1 MCVGTYQDL
10 IDSLWSKTI
19 QMLSWDKPIV
29 MNLKSDPNLKEELV
43 INFKKKKLYGD
54 DEVLYNWF
62 IGTAFGICINDL
74 KRL

>member
-43 INFKKKKLYGD
+43 INFKKKKLQK
-54 DEVLYNWF
+54 
-62 IGTAFGICINDL
+62 
-74 KRL
+74 KRLRLKAK